1 VHRFSRFALAAVL
14 TLAASLVAIPSSG
27 AMITSTPGVHDWL
40 FDTSG
45 KGGVDTQSE
54 AVTVA
59 KRYDVVIA
67 AQRYK
72 PFLGAMKNAKPGIV
86 VALYHKGTAVDGSDL
101 TWIKNN
107 HPNWLLRTKSGSLL
121 KSSWGTYLIDPGGS
135 GVRQWEA
142 DYAKQSQS
150 DGWTGVFLD
159 SMGLYGFSGFTGT
172 PINPRTGSAYTTSQ
186 WIKDEEGLA
195 EAVNSAISVPL
206 LINGLRTGP
215 GYFKSTSPLVSGI
228 QAGEFEGC
236 FRDASS
242 KITNYPSA
250 TSWLSMVKA
259 LEDVQAKGRTA
270 LCWTKTWTSATNSQ
284 IKSWHNFA
292 LASFLLANAGSEQF
306 FFSGHRSDNGNT
318 WYGDDTYAIGS
329 PSGGLKS
336 NSAGAYYRAYTKGMV
351 VVNPTGG
358 SVNVSLGSTYTTPG
372 GSRVTTLNV
381 SAHTGV
387 ILTS

>member
-1 VHRFSRFALAAVL
+1 MYRFSRFALAAVL
-14 TLAASLVAIPSSG
+14 TLMASLVAIPSSG

-45 KGGVDTQSE
+45 NGGVDTQSE

-72 PFLGAMKNAKPGIV
+72 PFLGAMKQAKPDIV
-86 VALYHKGTAVDGSDL
+86 VALYHKGTSVDGSDL

-107 HPNWLLRTKSGSLL
+107 HPGWLLRTKGGNLL
-121 KSSWGTYLIDPGGS
+121 KSSWGTYLIDPGS
-135 GVRQWEA
+135 NGVRDWEA
-142 DYAKQSQS
+142 KYAKQSQA

-159 SMGLYGFSGFTGT
+159 SMGLYGFSGFTGD
-172 PINPRTGSAYTTSQ
+172 PINPRTGQVYTTSQ
-186 WIKDEEGLA
+186 WIKDETGLA
-195 EAVNSAISVPL
+195 QAVNNAISIPL

-215 GYFKSTSPLVSGI
+215 GYFKATSPLVSGI

-242 KITNYPSA
+242 RISNYPST
-250 TSWLSMVKA
+250 TSWLAMVKA
-259 LEDVQAKGRTA
+259 LEDVQSQGRTA
-270 LCWTKTWTSATNSQ
+270 LCWTKTWTSATDAQ

-292 LASFLLANAGSEQF
+292 LASFLLANAGSEEF
-306 FFSGHRSDNGNT
+306 FFSGRKSDNGNS
-318 WYGDDTYAIGS
+318 WYGDDKYAIGS
-329 PSGGLKS
+329 PSGTLKS
-336 NSAGAYYRAYTKGMV
+336 TSGGAYYRAYSKGMV

-358 SVNVSLGSTYTTPG
+358 SLNVPLGAVYLTPG
-372 GSRVTTLNV
+372 GARVSTLSV